1 MSVQDSESRHLEH
14 LAERFSGRSWVKISP
29 GSIFFGV
36 FERFQTFFPK
46 IFANSEQYRNL
57 LAGIFDI
64 LTLWKH
70 RVPIVT
76 GLRPILAPH
85 LPRNT
90 VPRYFF
96 RFFFKFGT

>member
-57 LAGIFDI
+57 LAGIFEI
-64 LTLWKH
+64 LTVFRKP
-70 RVPIVT
+70 RVSIVT
-76 GLRPILAPH
+76 GPYRVKKKM
-85 LPRNT
+85 RE
-90 VPRYFF
+90 RYKVI
-96 RFFFKFGT
+96 RTIIVNK